1 MMPIGHLLRD
11 KKGVISRSAELQDL
25 LSIPGW
31 CQIIRTGFLL
41 SSCLW
46 VPSLC
51 QNFHLRTRLLC
62 SLKNSSS
69 LMNRVYCIHIPGLE
83 PMETWN
89 PWKQNPRKPRNRIPG
104 LRGSH
109 RESRNL
115 IFNKN
120 LGDFYDQANLESSK
134 EFIHLSIHFL
144 IFKMGI
150 RDLHGGPVV
159 KTQGARVQSLGRE
172 LDPTGHN

>member
-25 LSIPGW
+25 LSIPGR

-83 PMETWN
+83 PTETWI
-89 PWKQNPRKPRNRIPG
+89 PENRI
-104 LRGSH
+104 
-109 RESRNL
+109 
-115 IFNKN
+115 
-120 LGDFYDQANLESSK
+120 LESLETESLGL
-134 EFIHLSIHFL
+134 EEVIGSPGIWFL
-144 IFKMGI
+144 IRTQVISMI
-150 RDLHGGPVV
+150 RLIWKAVRNSSIYPFISS
-159 KTQGARVQSLGRE
+159 SLKWG
-172 LDPTGHN
+172 